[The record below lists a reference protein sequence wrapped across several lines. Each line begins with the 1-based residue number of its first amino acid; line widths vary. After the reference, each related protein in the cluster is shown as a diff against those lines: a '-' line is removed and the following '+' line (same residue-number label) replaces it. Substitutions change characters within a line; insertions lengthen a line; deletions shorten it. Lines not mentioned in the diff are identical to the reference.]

1 MTGFAIQLTRMSFD
15 QCNPMKWRQNQMLNC
30 LAITAVDVNKDG
42 QMFSKKVSERNVDS
56 QEHDDEEVNGRV
68 LLRGRTHRYSIG

>member
-1 MTGFAIQLTRMSFD
+1 MAGFAIQLTRMSFD
-15 QCNPMKWRQNQMLNC
+15 NCNPMKWRQDQVLNC

-56 QEHDDEEVNGRV
+56 HEHDNEEVNE
-68 LLRGRTHRYSIG
+68 

>member
-15 QCNPMKWRQNQMLNC
+15 NCNPMKWRQDQVLNG

-42 QMFSKKVSERNVDS
+42 QMFSKKVSKRNVDS
-56 QEHDDEEVNGRV
+56 QEHDDEEVNE
-68 LLRGRTHRYSIG
+68 